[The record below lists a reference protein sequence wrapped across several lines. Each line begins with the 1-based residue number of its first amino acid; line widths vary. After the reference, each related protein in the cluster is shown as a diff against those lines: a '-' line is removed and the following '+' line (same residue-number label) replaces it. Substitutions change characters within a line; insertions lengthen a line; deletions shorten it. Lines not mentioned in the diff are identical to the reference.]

1 MASVNMTGEK
11 TNPFPGLRPFT
22 VDENEYFFGRKIES
36 EEIVGKLIK
45 NRFVAV
51 SGASGSGKSSLIS
64 CGVIP
69 EIRRQSLKEHSWR
82 VISIK
87 PGINPVAN
95 LAAGFIGNGLNP
107 DLKSKSDEVI
117 KILRES
123 RDGIAKTLSLIP
135 GKEGEKTLLVIDQFE
150 ELFRYG
156 SPETGMIYT
165 REASEFVNLLTNAIT
180 GNNNDFYTIIAL
192 RSDFISECAQFKV
205 FTQLLN
211 NSNFLVSKMTRENFR
226 EVITGPV
233 KLAGAKIDKDLVEV
247 LISDINE
254 RSDQLPILQHA
265 LMRTWNRWQ
274 ELEEPDRPI
283 GLSDYLSIGTVKDAI
298 SRHADEE
305 YEKLG
310 HAGKRICEKLFKLI
324 TGKDP
329 DNKGIRYPA
338 NINTIR
344 SAIPCTLEELTE
356 VVDKFRASSISILTP
371 YYNIALDD
379 ESIIDLSHE
388 ILIRLWERLKKWV
401 DEEAVSVQTYLHLS
415 ESSALYQQ
423 GKAGLLKPP
432 DLQLVLKWRDESK
445 PTLMWAQKYNPA
457 YERAMVYLRTSEK
470 EYLEVENR
478 KARQHRWR
486 LNRIRIISSILGGI
500 LILTAVLLAGVSVSK
515 VSADNKRK
523 EAEREKL
530 EMADQ
535 KALADEYA
543 ALVLKKSIA
552 SDSSAA
558 AAAAREMK
566 ERELKESFEN
576 QYLSVKEYADDTR
589 NLQILAQKKADSLG
603 EAGRMAEAN
612 VIAVTGERNEIR
624 RLRMIS
630 LAKSMSLRSLQF
642 PGQKDLQ
649 ALLAYQAYLF
659 NKRNNGLG
667 NDVDIYAGLYN
678 MAKANGSPHYRTFS
692 GHDGQVTAIA
702 FVPGTRE
709 FFTSGADGK
718 VMKWNL
724 DSKEKSLQI
733 IYSNGDIV
741 EVLAV
746 SPGADWLACGGMNAG
761 IKMIPLNGSGST
773 YELTGHSGRIR
784 SLVFSFDG
792 KSLYSAALDGKVLKW
807 DLTAR
812 TSTDMTTDRMQITSI
827 DLSSNGR
834 YLAGVSN
841 DGRALV
847 WDPENTGDRFRIES
861 AGKAIKTIRF
871 KPGEEVVAVGYDDG
885 MVEMW
890 DMSSREKTSG
900 FMTNAGEVNDIRFNG
915 KHLQMATA
923 GEMGGLE
930 LWDTGNLTALPVSL
944 NDNGRLV
951 IAFEFSP
958 DGEVIL
964 SGNIEDGPGVVG
976 LPTYADTFAADG
988 CNYVTRNF
996 TTDEWLAY
1004 VGRDVEYERTCP
1016 GTDMKIRIREIK
1028 GD

>member
-1 MASVNMTGEK
+1 MASVNMTGKK

-22 VDENEYFFGRKIES
+22 AGEDEYFFGRKSES
-36 EEIVGKLIK
+36 EEIVGKLKK

-51 SGASGSGKSSLIS
+51 TGASGSGKSSLIY

-69 EIRRQSLKEHSWR
+69 EIRRQSLKESSWR

-87 PGINPVAN
+87 PGNNPVAN
-95 LAAGFIGNGLNP
+95 LAAGIVGSGFSP
-107 DLKSKSDEVI
+107 DLKNRNEEVI
-117 KILRES
+117 KILKEN
-123 RDGIAKTLSLIP
+123 RDGIAKALSLLP
-135 GKEGEKTLLVIDQFE
+135 VKEGERTLLVIDQFE

-165 REASEFVNLLTNAIT
+165 REASEFVHLLTNAIT
-180 GNNNDFYTIIAL
+180 GNNNDFYTVIAI
-192 RSDFISECAQFKV
+192 RTDFISECAQFEL

-211 NSNFLVSKMTRENFR
+211 NSNFLVSKMTRENVR

-233 KLAGAKIDKDLVEV
+233 ELAGANIDNDLVEV
-247 LISDINE
+247 LINDINE
-254 RSDQLPILQHA
+254 RADQLPILQHA
-265 LMRTWNRWQ
+265 LMRTWNQWQ

-305 YEKLG
+305 YENLG
-310 HAGKRICEKLFKLI
+310 QAGKRICEKLFKLI
-324 TGKDP
+324 TGRDP

-338 NINTIR
+338 NIKTIR
-344 SAIPCTLEELTE
+344 SAIPCTTEELTA
-356 VVDKFRASSISILTP
+356 VVDKFRASSISIITP

-379 ESIIDLSHE
+379 DSIIDLSHE

-401 DEEAVSVQTYLHLS
+401 DEEGVSVQTYLRLS

-432 DLQLVLKWRDESK
+432 DLQLLIKWRDVNK
-445 PTLMWAQKYNPA
+445 PTLWWAQKYNPA

-470 EYLEVENR
+470 EYLEAEDR
-478 KARQHRWR
+478 KARKQRWR
-486 LNRIRIISSILGGI
+486 LNRIRIISSVLSGI
-500 LILTAVLLAGVSVSK
+500 LILATVLLAGVSVSK
-515 VSADNKRK
+515 VNADNKRK
-523 EAEREKL
+523 AAESEKL
-530 EMADQ
+530 EIADQ
-535 KALADEYA
+535 KALADKYA
-543 ALVLKKSIA
+543 ALALKKSIA

-558 AAAAREMK
+558 AAADREMK
-566 ERELKESFEN
+566 ERELRESFEN
-576 QYLSVKEYADDTR
+576 QYFSVREYAENTR

-603 EAGRMAEAN
+603 EAGLLAEAN
-612 VIAVTGERNEIR
+612 VITVTGERDEIR

-630 LAKSMSLRSLQF
+630 LAKSMSLRSLQI
-642 PGQKDLQ
+642 PEQKDLQ

-659 NKRNNGLG
+659 NQTNNGPR
-667 NDVDIYAGLYN
+667 NDGDIYAGLYK
-678 MAKANGSPHYRTFS
+678 MAKENESPHYRTFS
-692 GHDGQVTAIA
+692 GHNGQVRGIA

-709 FFTSGADGK
+709 FFTSGTDGK
-718 VMKWNL
+718 IMRWNL
-724 DSKEKSLQI
+724 DTKEQSLRI
-733 IYSNGDIV
+733 VYSGGDIV

-746 SPGADWLACGGMNAG
+746 SPGADWLACGGMNAD
-761 IKMIPLNGSGST
+761 IKMIPLNGSDST
-773 YELTGHSGRIR
+773 YELNGHSGRIR

-807 DLTAR
+807 DLAAR
-812 TSTDMTTDRMQITSI
+812 TSTDMATDRMQITSI

-841 DGRALV
+841 EGKALV
-847 WDPENTGDRFRIES
+847 WDPENNSDRFRIES
-861 AGKAIKTIRF
+861 AGKAINTIRF
-871 KPGEEVVAVGYDDG
+871 KPGEEVIAVGYDDG
-885 MVEMW
+885 TVEMW
-890 DMSSREKTSG
+890 DMSSKEKTSE
-900 FMTNAGEVNDIRFNG
+900 FMTNAGQVNDIRFNS
-915 KHLQMATA
+915 KHLQMATT
-923 GEMGGLE
+923 GSMGGLKI
-930 LWDTGNLTALPVSL
+930 WDTGNPTALPVSL
-944 NDNGRLV
+944 SENGRLV

-964 SGNIEDGPGVVG
+964 SGNIEDTPGVVG
-976 LPTYADTFAADG
+976 LPTYADIFAADG

-1004 VGRDVEYERTCP
+1004 VGRDVEYEKTCP
-1016 GTDMKIRIREIK
+1016 GADLKIRIREVK